1 MEDKDLER
9 EDQHQLTIGNRE
21 TVSVNGV
28 LEIISFDDQEIVLN
42 TDLGTLT
49 LKGEELHIKTLNL
62 DLGTLDVEGLVNA
75 VSYGPKKAGKG
86 KGKGKG
92 FIDRLLR

>member
-9 EDQHQLTIGNRE
+9 EDQHLLTIGNRE
-21 TVSVNGV
+21 AVSVNGV
-28 LEIISFDDQEIVLN
+28 LEMISFDDQEIVLN
-42 TDLGTLT
+42 TELGTLT
-49 LKGEELHIKTLNL
+49 IKGEELHIKTLNL
-62 DLGTLDVEGLVNA
+62 DVGTLDVEGLVNA
-75 VSYGPKKAGKG
+75 VSYGPKKTA

>member
-9 EDQHQLTIGNRE
+9 EDQHVLSISNRE
-21 TVSVNGV
+21 AVNVDGV
-28 LEIISFDDQEIVLN
+28 LEMISFDDQEIILN

-62 DLGTLDVEGLVNA
+62 DVGTLEVEGLINA
-75 VSYGPKKAGKG
+75 VSYGPKKAAKG
-86 KGKGKG
+86 KGKGL
-92 FIDRLLR
+92 IDRLLR